1 MKKILV
7 LTYGTVAYVA
17 FLAVFLYM
25 IGFVGD
31 FAVPKG
37 ISDGVAGSLWLALAV
52 NLSLVFA
59 FGLQHT
65 IMARPAFK
73 TWWTKIVPEPIE
85 RSTFVLVTSAILA
98 AFYWQWRPIEGTL
111 WSVDNTIARGVL
123 WGGFA
128 FGWAI
133 VLYATFLINH
143 FDLFG
148 LRQVFLH
155 FKNKEYSHVP
165 AKVVGLYRIVRH
177 PLMLGFLIAFW
188 CGPDM
193 SYSRLSFALAM
204 TAYILIGIQFE
215 ERSLIAGLGE
225 FYRAYK
231 KRTPGLI
238 PNPFYGRKTTAVAI
252 TEPGQA
258 GEHS

>member
-1 MKKILV
+1 MLV
-7 LTYGTVAYVA
+7 LTYGAVAYVA
-17 FLAVFLYM
+17 FLAAFLYL

-31 FAVPKG
+31 VAVPKG
-37 ISDGVAGSLWLALAV
+37 IDDGPIGSLGLAIAV
-52 NLSLVFA
+52 NVSLIFA
-59 FGLQHT
+59 FALQHT
-65 IMARPAFK
+65 IMARPTFK
-73 TWWTKIVPEPIE
+73 EWWTQYVPKPIE
-85 RSTFVLVTSAILA
+85 RSTFVLVTSALLGVL
-98 AFYWQWRPIEGTL
+98 FWQWRPIDGTL
-111 WSVDNTIARGVL
+111 WSVDNTVVRGIL

-133 VLYATFLINH
+133 VLYASFLINH

-155 FKNKEYSHVP
+155 FKNTDYTNVP
-165 AKVVGLYRIVRH
+165 AKVVGLYRLVRH

-193 SYSRLSFALAM
+193 SYSRLTFSLAM
-204 TAYILIGIQFE
+204 TAYIVIGVQFE
-215 ERSLIAGLGE
+215 ERTLVSALGE

-238 PNPFYGRKTTAVAI
+238 PNPFYGRKARAAVIADAAAQ
-252 TEPGQA
+252 EA